1 MLFDCNLVNDEE
13 HSRRGKQSILDLFSK
28 VIPLKNK
35 TGLKQEQCID
45 IFVNSHRD
53 TDHLKGLKDV
63 NERFPIKSIWD
74 SGQQGANTDDAD
86 YQYYMRLRNNLKN
99 QNKANLVVPT
109 PSDGVFKSYGD
120 TDVYEGVDL
129 ADAETVNTRW
139 SSAGPDKK
147 DGKRKK
153 VRLAIPSKLDRR
165 ITALRRSHLGFIF
178 QTFNL
183 IPVLNVYE
191 NIEFPLLLESK
202 NKDLACPVD
211 SFTKKQKEEWIHYL
225 MEKTGLTDW
234 EKHKPSELSGG
245 QRQRVA
251 IARALVTKAPVILAD
266 EPTANLDSVNSAQIL
281 SLMKD
286 LNRDP
291 ELLTTFIFS
300 THDSR
305 IVEMCDHVVH
315 IFDGNIKNDEHKTG
329 SDVYNVESK

>member
-1 MLFDCNLVNDEE
+1 MAVV
-13 HSRRGKQSILDLFSK
+13 S
-28 VIPLKNK
+28 
-35 TGLKQEQCID
+35 
-45 IFVNSHRD
+45 
-53 TDHLKGLKDV
+53 LKDV
-63 NERFPIKSIWD
+63 HKFYPLGKERIEAVRGVSFDIEKGEFAAVSGPSGSGKSTILNMIGLID
-74 SGQQGANTDDAD
+74 LPSSGSI
-86 YQYYMRLRNNLKN
+86 
-99 QNKANLVVPT
+99 VI
-109 PSDGVFKSYGD
+109 GD
-120 TDVYEGVDL
+120 TDVYDGVDL

-202 NKDLACPVD
+202 DKNSKSPVD
-211 SFTKKQKEEWIHYL
+211 DFTKAQKEEWINFL
-225 MEKTGLTDW
+225 IEKVGLTDW
-234 EKHKPSELSGG
+234 KNHKANELSGG

-266 EPTANLDSVNSAQIL
+266 EPTANLDSKNSEQIL
-281 SLMKD
+281 KLMKS
-286 LNRDP
+286 LNKDP
-291 ELLTTFIFS
+291 ELQTTFIFS

-305 IVEMCDHVVH
+305 IVDMCDHVVH
-315 IFDGNIKNDEHKTG
+315 ILDGQVTNDEHKEG
-329 SDVYNVESK
+329 SDIYKI

>member
-1 MLFDCNLVNDEE
+1 MAVV
-13 HSRRGKQSILDLFSK
+13 S
-28 VIPLKNK
+28 
-35 TGLKQEQCID
+35 
-45 IFVNSHRD
+45 
-53 TDHLKGLKDV
+53 LKDV
-63 NERFPIKSIWD
+63 HKFYPLGKERIEAVRGVSFDIEKGEFAAVSGPSGSGKSTILNMIGLID
-74 SGQQGANTDDAD
+74 LPSSGSI
-86 YQYYMRLRNNLKN
+86 
-99 QNKANLVVPT
+99 VI
-109 PSDGVFKSYGD
+109 GD
-120 TDVYEGVDL
+120 TDVYDGVDL

-202 NKDLACPVD
+202 DKNSKSPVD
-211 SFTKKQKEEWIHYL
+211 DFTKAQKEEWINFL
-225 MEKTGLTDW
+225 IEKVGLTDW
-234 EKHKPSELSGG
+234 KTHKANELSGG

-266 EPTANLDSVNSAQIL
+266 EPTANLDSKNSEQIL
-281 SLMKD
+281 KLMKSLNKDPD
-286 LNRDP
+286 LQ
-291 ELLTTFIFS
+291 TTFIFS

-305 IVEMCDHVVH
+305 IVDMCDHVVH
-315 IFDGNIKNDEHKTG
+315 ILDGQVINDEHKAG
-329 SDVYNVESK
+329 SDVYKI

>member
-1 MLFDCNLVNDEE
+1 MSVITLDNVHKTYPL
-13 HSRRGKQSILDLFSK
+13 GKQRVEAVKGVSFSIEKGEFAAISGPSGSGKSTILNMVGLIDLPTSGKIIIDGIDVYDGFNLENTELDAGRLNNYNEK
-28 VIPLKNK
+28 KNK
-35 TGLKQEQCID
+35 K
-45 IFVNSHRD
+45 
-53 TDHLKGLKDV
+53 
-63 NERFPIKSIWD
+63 IK
-74 SGQQGANTDDAD
+74 T
-86 YQYYMRLRNNLKN
+86 
-99 QNKANLVVPT
+99 
-109 PSDGVFKSYGD
+109 
-120 TDVYEGVDL
+120 
-129 ADAETVNTRW
+129 TV
-139 SSAGPDKK
+139 
-147 DGKRKK
+147 
-153 VRLAIPSKLDRR
+153 PSKLDKR
-165 ITALRRSHLGFIF
+165 ITGLRRSHLGFIF

-202 NKDLACPVD
+202 DKNLACPVD
-211 SFTKKQKEEWIHYL
+211 SFSKKEKEEWIHYL

-305 IVEMCDHVVH
+305 IVQMCDHVVH
-315 IFDGNIKNDEHKTG
+315 IFDGNIKNDEHKAG
-329 SDVYNVESK
+329 SDIYNVESN

>member
-1 MLFDCNLVNDEE
+1 MAVV
-13 HSRRGKQSILDLFSK
+13 S
-28 VIPLKNK
+28 
-35 TGLKQEQCID
+35 
-45 IFVNSHRD
+45 
-53 TDHLKGLKDV
+53 LKDV
-63 NERFPIKSIWD
+63 HKFYPLGKERIEAVRGVSFDIEKGEFAAVSGPSGSGKSTILNMIGLID
-74 SGQQGANTDDAD
+74 LPSSGSI
-86 YQYYMRLRNNLKN
+86 
-99 QNKANLVVPT
+99 VI
-109 PSDGVFKSYGD
+109 GD
-120 TDVYEGVDL
+120 TDVYDGVDL

-202 NKDLACPVD
+202 DKNSKSPVD
-211 SFTKKQKEEWIHYL
+211 DFTKAQKEEWINFL
-225 MEKTGLTDW
+225 IEKVGLTDW
-234 EKHKPSELSGG
+234 KNHKANELSGG

-266 EPTANLDSVNSAQIL
+266 EPTANLDSKNSEQIL
-281 SLMKD
+281 KLMKS
-286 LNRDP
+286 LNKDP
-291 ELLTTFIFS
+291 ELQTTFIFS

-305 IVEMCDHVVH
+305 IVDMCDHVVH
-315 IFDGNIKNDEHKTG
+315 ILDGQVTNDEHKEG
-329 SDVYNVESK
+329 SDVYKI

>member
-1 MLFDCNLVNDEE
+1 MSVITLDNVRKTYPL
-13 HSRRGKQSILDLFSK
+13 GKQRVEAVKGVSFSIEKGEFAAISGPSGSGKSTILNMVGLIDLPTSGKIIIDGIDVYDGFNLENTQLDAGRLNNYNEK
-28 VIPLKNK
+28 KNK
-35 TGLKQEQCID
+35 K
-45 IFVNSHRD
+45 
-53 TDHLKGLKDV
+53 
-63 NERFPIKSIWD
+63 IK
-74 SGQQGANTDDAD
+74 TT
-86 YQYYMRLRNNLKN
+86 
-99 QNKANLVVPT
+99 VPT
-109 PSDGVFKSYGD
+109 
-120 TDVYEGVDL
+120 
-129 ADAETVNTRW
+129 
-139 SSAGPDKK
+139 
-147 DGKRKK
+147 
-153 VRLAIPSKLDRR
+153 KLDRR
-165 ITALRRSHLGFIF
+165 ITGLRRSHLGFIF

-202 NKDLACPVD
+202 NKELACPVD
-211 SFTKKQKEEWIHYL
+211 SFSKKEKEEWIHYL

-305 IVEMCDHVVH
+305 IVQMCDHVVH
-315 IFDGNIKNDEHKTG
+315 IFDGNIKEDEHKAG